1 MKAGLLCHCAV
12 DSDGHEPGVDECLNF
27 VKSQAYPPINS
38 WPLNATHQTS
48 VNSTMVADLYGALAE
63 AATTS
68 AQRDRFRT
76 ARAIAT
82 SAAREHRAQEARTD
96 ERQHALR
103 LANAGL
109 NK

>member
-1 MKAGLLCHCAV
+1 MAKLLCHCV
-12 DSDGHEPGVDECLNF
+12 GDSDGHEPGVDECPNF
-27 VKSQAYPPINS
+27 VKSQAYPPMSS
-38 WPLNATHQTS
+38 WPFNATHQSS
-48 VNSTMVADLYGALAE
+48 VNSTMVADLYGALAK
-63 AATTS
+63 AATTT

-82 SAAREHRAQEARTD
+82 SAAHEHRAQEARTD